1 MDLAVSRPN
10 HRIAEAHPGWIVRN
24 LDTNRERLACAKKI
38 IDCVGIDRK
47 VTIDGR
53 DVLDLRDFR
62 VASP

>member
-24 LDTNRERLACAKKI
+24 LDTNRERLAAKKI
-38 IDCVGIDRK
+38 IDGVGVDRK